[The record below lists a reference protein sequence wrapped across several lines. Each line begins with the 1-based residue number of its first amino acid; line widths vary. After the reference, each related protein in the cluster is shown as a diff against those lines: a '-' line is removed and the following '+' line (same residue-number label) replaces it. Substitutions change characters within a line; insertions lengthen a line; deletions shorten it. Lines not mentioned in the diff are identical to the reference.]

1 MSDLGT
7 PPEESCDDE
16 AQEPQSLYWVA
27 AYLSDLHWGGPEEGG
42 WYYDTATLVTD
53 PDIYRTLGHG
63 AASFADAA
71 DAAAHAEAMEQHLP
85 LLNHQRPPKH
95 SVTSIG
101 VYEIRVLRSAT
112 LPFYLPETPPRYE

>member
-1 MSDLGT
+1 
-7 PPEESCDDE
+7 
-16 AQEPQSLYWVA
+16 LYWVA
-27 AYLSDLHWGGPEEGG
+27 AYLSDLQWGGPEEGG

-53 PDIYRTLGHG
+53 PDIYRTLGRG

-71 DAAAHAEAMEQHLP
+71 EAAAHAEAMERHLP

-95 SVTSIG
+95 SVASVG

-112 LPFYLPETPPRYE
+112 LPLYLPETPPRYE